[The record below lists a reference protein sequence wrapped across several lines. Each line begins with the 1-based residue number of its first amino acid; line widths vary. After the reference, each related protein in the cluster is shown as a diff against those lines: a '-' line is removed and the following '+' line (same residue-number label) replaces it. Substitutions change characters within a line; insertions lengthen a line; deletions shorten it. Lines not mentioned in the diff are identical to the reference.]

1 MLLAVDPASVYFA
14 VPSLAFLFRTQAQR
28 GPLEKKVGLSEVSQ
42 CTSGAIAC
50 QLAELRRT
58 VWAAQD
64 LRVAS
69 GARIGLA
76 AWGGEGGRSIEED
89 AR

>member
-1 MLLAVDPASVYFA
+1 MLLAADPASVYFA
-14 VPSLAFLFRTQAQR
+14 APSLAFLFQTQAQR

-42 CTSGAIAC
+42 FMSGAIAD

-58 VWAAQD
+58 VWSAQD

-69 GARIGLA
+69 GARTG
-76 AWGGEGGRSIEED
+76 
-89 AR
+89 